1 MLTRWIQCVFYL
13 ARALFPVGT
22 FQGYSLELDMPPSYR
37 VSHPRPSSHLTLHR
51 GILYFRILV
60 PNHLQSLLGKC
71 EIRRSLNGLDSR
83 TARSKALRLSLVAQ
97 HFFALSEDLVE
108 ERIHS
113 VQDNISQQF
122 GITKEN
128 IKSVGTFLFDSTL
141 KKDLSPAS
149 LTLLLPSFLR
159 EQEGIASSTKI
170 FSEKV
175 EATET
180 DGAGKEDF
188 SFPREETPSVEPT
201 ETVRR
206 RIKLEEKGRLPNLG
220 EAFDAYVKAKTLTW
234 SAASAKDIPPQ
245 VRQFVEI
252 VRELERSRDIRVD
265 ELSREHI
272 RSYFDT
278 LKHLPCRL
286 CGQRQ
291 FTGKGWLQLADMG
304 RSGQIERLLS
314 VKTMEVR
321 QTNVRSFV
329 NWCELEYRGA
339 VQAKYV
345 NSGFPKV
352 LSDKD
357 IRRKG
362 VKRESFTQDELKA
375 LFGDMGKYIQATEG
389 VSSRFW
395 APLIALYSGMRL
407 EEICQLH
414 LSDIVKVD
422 GVLCFSI
429 NEESGSS
436 GYVKH
441 VKSSAGIR
449 KVPVHPHLWDELGLE
464 KFVASRW
471 ANIPKEK
478 YTSTLL
484 FPDLQ
489 ERVNAVNHATV
500 KLGSALT
507 HWFTRY
513 RRSVGVGGQHGEPS
527 TKAFH
532 SFRHTVIEYLHKE
545 ARVDL
550 SMLQAVVGHEM
561 VDMGVTENYAGDWP
575 VKTLL
580 TDVMQKLNWISF
592 FRKKLEQLSS

>member
-1 MLTRWIQCVFYL
+1 
-13 ARALFPVGT
+13 
-22 FQGYSLELDMPPSYR
+22 MPLSHR
-37 VSHPRPSSHLTLHR
+37 VSHPRRSSHLTLHR

-108 ERIHS
+108 KRIHS
-113 VQDNISQQF
+113 AQDNISQQF

-128 IKSVGTFLFDSTL
+128 IKSVGTFLLDSTL

-159 EQEGIASSTKI
+159 EQKGTLSVKM
-170 FSEKV
+170 FSEK
-175 EATET
+175 ATPVRKESMQDKAPAIKDENNLPTRSAET
-180 DGAGKEDF
+180 
-188 SFPREETPSVEPT
+188 T
-201 ETVRR
+201 RR
-206 RIKLEEKGRLPNLG
+206 RIKLEGKKELPNLR
-220 EAFDAYVKAKTLTW
+220 EALDTYVKAKTLTW

-252 VRELERSRDIRVD
+252 VRELEHGRDIPVD

-362 VKRESFTQDELKA
+362 VKREAFTRDELHA
-375 LFGDMGKYIQATEG
+375 LFGDMEQYTKATEG

-395 APLIALYSGMRL
+395 TPLIALYSGMRL

-414 LSDIVKVD
+414 LSDIVKED

-429 NEESGSS
+429 NEENGGSR
-436 GYVKH
+436 YVKH

-449 KVPVHPHLWDELGLE
+449 KIPVHPYLWEKIGLG
-464 KFVASRW
+464 KFASFRW
-471 ANIPKEK
+471 EQTKKENHR
-478 YTSTLL
+478 STLL

-489 ERVNAVNHATV
+489 ERVNTVNHATV

-513 RRSVGVGGQHGEPS
+513 RRSVGVGGQHGETS

-550 SMLQAVVGHEM
+550 SMLQSVVGHEM
-561 VDMGVTENYAGDWP
+561 IDMGVTENYAGDWP
-575 VKTLL
+575 IRALL
-580 TDVMQKLNWISF
+580 TDVIAKLNWNIG
-592 FRKKLEQLSS
+592 

>member
-1 MLTRWIQCVFYL
+1 M
-13 ARALFPVGT
+13 PSVG
-22 FQGYSLELDMPPSYR
+22 
-37 VSHPRPSSHLTLHR
+37 VSSHSRYRSYLTTHR

-60 PNHLQSLLGKC
+60 PNHLQSLIGKR

-83 TARSKALRLSLVAQ
+83 TARTKALRLSLAAQ
-97 HFFALSEDLVE
+97 HFFALADDLAH
-108 ERIHS
+108 ERIRSAQEKS
-113 VQDNISQQF
+113 VQSF

-159 EQEGIASSTKI
+159 EQEGIVSSTKI

-188 SFPREETPSVEPT
+188 SFPKEETPSVEPT

-252 VRELERSRDIRVD
+252 VREMEHGRDIRVD

-362 VKRESFTQDELKA
+362 VKREAFTQDELKA
-375 LFGDMGKYIQATEG
+375 LFGDMGKYVQATEG
-389 VSSRFW
+389 VPSRFW

-414 LSDIVKVD
+414 LSDIVKED

-429 NEESGSS
+429 NEESGGS

-449 KVPVHPHLWDELGLE
+449 KVPVHPHLWDELGLK

-471 ANIPKEK
+471 AKTSKEK

-580 TDVMQKLNWISF
+580 TDVIARLHWDF
-592 FRKKLEQLSS
+592 V

>member
-1 MLTRWIQCVFYL
+1 M
-13 ARALFPVGT
+13 PSVG
-22 FQGYSLELDMPPSYR
+22 
-37 VSHPRPSSHLTLHR
+37 VSSHSRYRSYLTTHR

-60 PNHLQSLLGKC
+60 PNHLQSLIGKR

-83 TARSKALRLSLVAQ
+83 SARTKALRLSLAAQ
-97 HFFALSEDLVE
+97 HFFALADDLAH

-113 VQDNISQQF
+113 VQEKAIQLS

-159 EQEGIASSTKI
+159 EQEGIASSTKV

-175 EATET
+175 EAAEAG
-180 DGAGKEDF
+180 GAGEERF
-188 SFPREETPSVEPT
+188 SLPKEETPSVEPT

-206 RIKLEEKGRLPNLG
+206 RIKLEEKGRRPNLR

-252 VRELERSRDIRVD
+252 VRELEHGRDIRVD

-362 VKRESFTQDELKA
+362 VKREAFTQDELKA
-375 LFGDMGKYIQATEG
+375 LFGDMGKYVQATEG
-389 VSSRFW
+389 VPSRFW

-414 LSDIVKVD
+414 LSDIAKED

-429 NEESGSS
+429 NEESGGS

-449 KVPVHPHLWDELGLE
+449 KVPVHPHLWDELGLK

-471 ANIPKEK
+471 AKTSKEK

-575 VKTLL
+575 VKVLL
-580 TDVMQKLNWISF
+580 TDVIARLHWE
-592 FRKKLEQLSS
+592 LD

>member
-1 MLTRWIQCVFYL
+1 MPF
-13 ARALFPVGT
+13 VG
-22 FQGYSLELDMPPSYR
+22 
-37 VSHPRPSSHLTLHR
+37 VSSHSRYRSYLTTHR

-60 PNHLQSLLGKC
+60 PNHLQSLIGQR

-83 TARSKALRLSLVAQ
+83 SARTKALRLSLAAQ
-97 HFFALSEDLVE
+97 HFFALADDLAH

-113 VQDNISQQF
+113 VQEETIQSF
-122 GITKEN
+122 GITREN

-159 EQEGIASSTKI
+159 EQKGTLSVKM
-170 FSEKV
+170 FSEKAV
-175 EATET
+175 PVRKESIQNESPAIKDEHNLPTRSAVAT
-180 DGAGKEDF
+180 
-188 SFPREETPSVEPT
+188 
-201 ETVRR
+201 RR
-206 RIKLEEKGRLPNLG
+206 RIKLEGKKELPNLR
-220 EAFDAYVKAKTLTW
+220 EALDAYVKAKTLTW

-252 VRELERSRDIRVD
+252 VRELEHGRDIRVD

-291 FTGKGWLQLADMG
+291 FAGKGWLQLADMG

-362 VKRESFTQDELKA
+362 VKREAFTQDELKA
-375 LFGDMGKYIQATEG
+375 LFGDMGKYVQATEG
-389 VSSRFW
+389 VPSRFW
-395 APLIALYSGMRL
+395 VPLIALYSGMRL

-429 NEESGSS
+429 NEESGGS

-449 KVPVHPHLWDELGLE
+449 KVPVHSHLWDELGLK

-471 ANIPKEK
+471 TKTPEEK

-545 ARVDL
+545 ACVDL

-561 VDMGVTENYAGDWP
+561 VDMGVTGNYAGDWP

-580 TDVMQKLNWISF
+580 TDVISRLDWKLI
-592 FRKKLEQLSS
+592 

>member
-1 MLTRWIQCVFYL
+1 
-13 ARALFPVGT
+13 
-22 FQGYSLELDMPPSYR
+22 MPSSHR

-108 ERIHS
+108 KRIHS
-113 VQDNISQQF
+113 AQDNISQQF

-128 IKSVGTFLFDSTL
+128 IKSVGTFLLDSTL

-159 EQEGIASSTKI
+159 EQKGTLSVKM
-170 FSEKV
+170 FSEK
-175 EATET
+175 ATPVRKESMQDKAPAIKDENNLPTRSAET
-180 DGAGKEDF
+180 
-188 SFPREETPSVEPT
+188 T
-201 ETVRR
+201 RR
-206 RIKLEEKGRLPNLG
+206 MIKLEGKKELPNLR
-220 EAFDAYVKAKTLTW
+220 EALDTYVKAKTLTW

-252 VRELERSRDIRVD
+252 VRELEHGRDIPVD

-362 VKRESFTQDELKA
+362 VKREAFTRDELHA
-375 LFGDMGKYIQATEG
+375 LFGDMEQYTKATEG

-395 APLIALYSGMRL
+395 TPLIALYSGMRL

-414 LSDIVKVD
+414 LSDIVKED

-429 NEESGSS
+429 NEENGGS

-449 KVPVHPHLWDELGLE
+449 KIPVHPYLWEKIGLG
-464 KFVASRW
+464 KFASFRW
-471 ANIPKEK
+471 EQTKKENHR
-478 YTSTLL
+478 STLL

-489 ERVNAVNHATV
+489 ERVNTVNHATV

-513 RRSVGVGGQHGEPS
+513 RRSVGVGGQHGETS

-550 SMLQAVVGHEM
+550 SMLQSVVGHEM
-561 VDMGVTENYAGDWP
+561 IDMGVTENYAGDWP
-575 VKTLL
+575 IRALL
-580 TDVMQKLNWISF
+580 TDVIAKLNWNIG
-592 FRKKLEQLSS
+592 

>member
-1 MLTRWIQCVFYL
+1 
-13 ARALFPVGT
+13 
-22 FQGYSLELDMPPSYR
+22 MPSSHR
-37 VSHPRPSSHLTLHR
+37 VSHPRPSSHITRHR

-60 PNHLQSLLGKC
+60 PNHLQSLIGKC

-108 ERIHS
+108 KRIHS

-141 KKDLSPAS
+141 KKDLSPTS

-159 EQEGIASSTKI
+159 EQKGTLSVKM
-170 FSEKV
+170 FSEK
-175 EATET
+175 ATPVRKESMQDKAPAIKDENNLPTRSAET
-180 DGAGKEDF
+180 
-188 SFPREETPSVEPT
+188 T
-201 ETVRR
+201 RR
-206 RIKLEEKGRLPNLG
+206 RIKLEGKKELPNLR
-220 EAFDAYVKAKTLTW
+220 EALDAYVKAKTLTW

-252 VRELERSRDIRVD
+252 VRELEHGRDIPVD

-329 NWCELEYRGA
+329 NWCESEYRGA

-362 VKRESFTQDELKA
+362 VKREAFTRDEIHA
-375 LFGDMGKYIQATEG
+375 LFGDMEQYTKATEG

-429 NEESGSS
+429 NEESGGS

-449 KVPVHPHLWDELGLE
+449 KVPVHPYLWEKIGLG
-464 KFVASRW
+464 KFASFRW
-471 ANIPKEK
+471 EQTKKEK
-478 YTSTLL
+478 HRSALL

-489 ERVNAVNHATV
+489 ERVNTVNHATV

-513 RRSVGVGGQHGEPS
+513 RRSVGVGGQHGETS

-550 SMLQAVVGHEM
+550 SMLQSVVGHEM
-561 VDMGVTENYAGDWP
+561 IDMGVTENYAGDWP
-575 VKTLL
+575 IRALL
-580 TDVMQKLNWISF
+580 TDVIAKLNWNIG
-592 FRKKLEQLSS
+592 

>member
-1 MLTRWIQCVFYL
+1 
-13 ARALFPVGT
+13 
-22 FQGYSLELDMPPSYR
+22 MPSAGIS
-37 VSHPRPSSHLTLHR
+37 SHPRYRVYLTTHR

-60 PNHLQSLLGKC
+60 PNHLQSLIGKR

-83 TARSKALRLSLVAQ
+83 SARTKALRLSLAAQ
-97 HFFALSEDLVE
+97 HFFALADDLAH

-113 VQDNISQQF
+113 VQEKAIQLS

-159 EQEGIASSTKI
+159 EQEGIASSTKV

-175 EATET
+175 EAAEAG
-180 DGAGKEDF
+180 GAGEERF
-188 SFPREETPSVEPT
+188 SFPREETSSVEPT

-206 RIKLEEKGRLPNLG
+206 RIKLEEKGRLPNLR

-252 VRELERSRDIRVD
+252 VSELEHGRDIRVD

-362 VKRESFTQDELKA
+362 VKREAFTQDELKA
-375 LFGDMGKYIQATEG
+375 LFGDMGKYVQATEG

-429 NEESGSS
+429 NEESGGS

-449 KVPVHPHLWDELGLE
+449 KVPVHPHLWDELGLK

-471 ANIPKEK
+471 AKTSKEK

-580 TDVMQKLNWISF
+580 TDVIRKLNWISLF
-592 FRKKLEQLSS
+592 QRNCS

>member
-1 MLTRWIQCVFYL
+1 MPF
-13 ARALFPVGT
+13 VG
-22 FQGYSLELDMPPSYR
+22 
-37 VSHPRPSSHLTLHR
+37 VSSHSRYRSYLTTHR

-60 PNHLQSLLGKC
+60 PNHLQSLIGQR

-83 TARSKALRLSLVAQ
+83 SARTKALRLSLAAQ
-97 HFFALSEDLVE
+97 HFFALADDLAH

-113 VQDNISQQF
+113 VQEETIQSF
-122 GITKEN
+122 GITREN

-159 EQEGIASSTKI
+159 EQKGTLSVKM
-170 FSEKV
+170 FSEKAV
-175 EATET
+175 PVRKESIQNESPAIKDEHNLPTRSAET
-180 DGAGKEDF
+180 
-188 SFPREETPSVEPT
+188 T
-201 ETVRR
+201 RR
-206 RIKLEEKGRLPNLG
+206 RIKLEGKKELPNLR
-220 EAFDAYVKAKTLTW
+220 EALDAYVKAKTLTW

-252 VRELERSRDIRVD
+252 VRELEHGRDIRVD

-291 FTGKGWLQLADMG
+291 FAGKGWLQLADMG

-362 VKRESFTQDELKA
+362 VKREAFTQDELKA
-375 LFGDMGKYIQATEG
+375 LFGDMGKYVQATEG
-389 VSSRFW
+389 VPSRFW
-395 APLIALYSGMRL
+395 VPLIALYSGMRL

-429 NEESGSS
+429 NEESGGS

-449 KVPVHPHLWDELGLE
+449 KVPVHSHLWDELGLK

-471 ANIPKEK
+471 TKTPEEK

-580 TDVMQKLNWISF
+580 TDVISRLDWKLI
-592 FRKKLEQLSS
+592 

>member
-1 MLTRWIQCVFYL
+1 M
-13 ARALFPVGT
+13 PSVG
-22 FQGYSLELDMPPSYR
+22 
-37 VSHPRPSSHLTLHR
+37 VSSHSRYRSYLTTHR
-51 GILYFRILV
+51 GILYLRILV
-60 PNHLQSLLGKC
+60 PNHLQSLIGKR

-83 TARSKALRLSLVAQ
+83 TARTKALRLSLAAQ
-97 HFFALSEDLVE
+97 HFFALADDFAH
-108 ERIHS
+108 ERIHCAQEKT
-113 VQDNISQQF
+113 VQSF

-159 EQEGIASSTKI
+159 EQEGIVSSTKI

-188 SFPREETPSVEPT
+188 SFPKEETPSVEPT

-206 RIKLEEKGRLPNLG
+206 RIKLEEKGRLPNLR
-220 EAFDAYVKAKTLTW
+220 EAFDVYVKAKTLTW

-252 VRELERSRDIRVD
+252 VRELEHGRDIRVD

-345 NSGFPKV
+345 NSRVPKV

-362 VKRESFTQDELKA
+362 VKREAFTQDELKA
-375 LFGDMGKYIQATEG
+375 LFGDMGKYVQAAEG

-414 LSDIVKVD
+414 LSDIVKMD

-429 NEESGSS
+429 NEESGGS

-441 VKSSAGIR
+441 VKSLAGIR
-449 KVPVHPHLWDELGLE
+449 KVPVHPHLWRELGLE

-471 ANIPKEK
+471 AKTPKEK
-478 YTSTLL
+478 YASTLL

-489 ERVNAVNHATV
+489 ERINAVNHATV

-575 VKTLL
+575 VKALL
-580 TDVMQKLNWISF
+580 TDVIQKLNWILF
-592 FRKKLEQLSS
+592 FRKKLEQLSN

>member
-1 MLTRWIQCVFYL
+1 M
-13 ARALFPVGT
+13 PSVGA
-22 FQGYSLELDMPPSYR
+22 
-37 VSHPRPSSHLTLHR
+37 SSHSRYRSYLTTHR

-60 PNHLQSLLGKC
+60 PNHLQSLIGKR

-83 TARSKALRLSLVAQ
+83 TARTKALRLSLAAQ
-97 HFFALSEDLVE
+97 HFFALADDLAH

-113 VQDNISQQF
+113 LQERAIQLS

-159 EQEGIASSTKI
+159 EQEGIASSTKV

-175 EATET
+175 EAAEVG
-180 DGAGKEDF
+180 GAGEERF

-206 RIKLEEKGRLPNLG
+206 RIKLEEKGRLPNLR

-252 VRELERSRDIRVD
+252 VRELEHGRDIPVD

-362 VKRESFTQDELKA
+362 VKREAFTRDELHA
-375 LFGDMGKYIQATEG
+375 LFGDMEQYTKATEG

-395 APLIALYSGMRL
+395 TPLIALYSGMRL

-414 LSDIVKVD
+414 LSDIVKED

-429 NEESGSS
+429 NEENGGS

-449 KVPVHPHLWDELGLE
+449 KIPVHPYLWEKIGLG
-464 KFVASRW
+464 KFASFRW
-471 ANIPKEK
+471 EQTKKENHR
-478 YTSTLL
+478 STLL

-489 ERVNAVNHATV
+489 ERVNTVNHATV

-513 RRSVGVGGQHGEPS
+513 RRSVGVGGQHGETS

-550 SMLQAVVGHEM
+550 SMLQSVVGHEM
-561 VDMGVTENYAGDWP
+561 IDMGVTENYAGDWP
-575 VKTLL
+575 IRALL
-580 TDVMQKLNWISF
+580 TDVIAKLNWNIG
-592 FRKKLEQLSS
+592 

>member
-1 MLTRWIQCVFYL
+1 M
-13 ARALFPVGT
+13 PSVG
-22 FQGYSLELDMPPSYR
+22 
-37 VSHPRPSSHLTLHR
+37 VSSHSRYRSYLTTHR

-60 PNHLQSLLGKC
+60 PNHLQSLIGKR

-83 TARSKALRLSLVAQ
+83 TARTKALRLSLAAQ
-97 HFFALSEDLVE
+97 HFFALADDLAH
-108 ERIHS
+108 ERIHCAQEKA
-113 VQDNISQQF
+113 VQSF

-128 IKSVGTFLFDSTL
+128 IKFVGTFLFDSTL

-159 EQEGIASSTKI
+159 EQEGIVSSTKI

-188 SFPREETPSVEPT
+188 SFPKEETPSVEPT

-252 VRELERSRDIRVD
+252 VRELEHGRDIRVD

-291 FTGKGWLQLADMG
+291 YAGKGWLQLADMG

-375 LFGDMGKYIQATEG
+375 LFGDMGKYVQATEG

-414 LSDIVKVD
+414 LSDIVKED

-429 NEESGSS
+429 NEESGGS

-471 ANIPKEK
+471 AKTPKEK

-513 RRSVGVGGQHGEPS
+513 RRSVEVGGQHGEPS

-580 TDVMQKLNWISF
+580 TDVIARLHWEF
-592 FRKKLEQLSS
+592 V

>member
-1 MLTRWIQCVFYL
+1 M
-13 ARALFPVGT
+13 PSVGA
-22 FQGYSLELDMPPSYR
+22 
-37 VSHPRPSSHLTLHR
+37 SSHSRYRSYLTTHR

-60 PNHLQSLLGKC
+60 PNHLQSLIGKR

-83 TARSKALRLSLVAQ
+83 SARTKALRLSLAAQ
-97 HFFALSEDLVE
+97 HFFALADDLAY

-113 VQDNISQQF
+113 VQERAIQLS

-159 EQEGIASSTKI
+159 AQDGIASSTKV

-175 EATET
+175 EAAEAG
-180 DGAGKEDF
+180 GAGEERF
-188 SFPREETPSVEPT
+188 SFPREETSSVEPT

-206 RIKLEEKGRLPNLG
+206 RIKLEEKGRLPNLR

-252 VRELERSRDIRVD
+252 VSELEHGRDIRVD

-362 VKRESFTQDELKA
+362 VKREAFTRDELHA
-375 LFGDMGKYIQATEG
+375 LFGDMEQYTKATEG

-395 APLIALYSGMRL
+395 TPLIALYSGMRL

-414 LSDIVKVD
+414 LSDIVKED

-429 NEESGSS
+429 NEENGGS

-449 KVPVHPHLWDELGLE
+449 KIPVHPYLWEKIGLG
-464 KFVASRW
+464 KFASFRW
-471 ANIPKEK
+471 EQTKKENHR
-478 YTSTLL
+478 STLL

-489 ERVNAVNHATV
+489 ERVNTVNHATV

-513 RRSVGVGGQHGEPS
+513 RRSVGVGGQHGETS

-550 SMLQAVVGHEM
+550 SMLQSVVGHEM
-561 VDMGVTENYAGDWP
+561 IDMGVTENYAGDWP
-575 VKTLL
+575 IRALL
-580 TDVMQKLNWISF
+580 TDVIAKLNWNIG
-592 FRKKLEQLSS
+592 

>member
-1 MLTRWIQCVFYL
+1 
-13 ARALFPVGT
+13 
-22 FQGYSLELDMPPSYR
+22 MPSSHR

-108 ERIHS
+108 KRIHS
-113 VQDNISQQF
+113 AQDNISQQF

-128 IKSVGTFLFDSTL
+128 IKSVGTFLLDSTL

-159 EQEGIASSTKI
+159 EQKGTLSVKM
-170 FSEKV
+170 FSEK
-175 EATET
+175 ATPVRKESMQDKAPAIKDENNLPTRSAET
-180 DGAGKEDF
+180 
-188 SFPREETPSVEPT
+188 T
-201 ETVRR
+201 RR
-206 RIKLEEKGRLPNLG
+206 RIKLEGKKELPNLR
-220 EAFDAYVKAKTLTW
+220 EALDTYVKAKTLTW

-252 VRELERSRDIRVD
+252 VRELEHGRDIPVD

-339 VQAKYV
+339 VQAKYL

-362 VKRESFTQDELKA
+362 VKREAFTRDELHA
-375 LFGDMGKYIQATEG
+375 LFGDMEQYTKATEG

-395 APLIALYSGMRL
+395 TPLIALYSGMRL

-414 LSDIVKVD
+414 LSDIVKED

-429 NEESGSS
+429 NEENGGS

-449 KVPVHPHLWDELGLE
+449 KIPVHPYLWEKIGLG
-464 KFVASRW
+464 KFASFRW
-471 ANIPKEK
+471 EQTKKENHR
-478 YTSTLL
+478 STLL

-489 ERVNAVNHATV
+489 ERVNTVNHATV

-513 RRSVGVGGQHGEPS
+513 RRSVGVGGQHGETS

-550 SMLQAVVGHEM
+550 SMLQSVVGHEM
-561 VDMGVTENYAGDWP
+561 IDMGVTENYAGDWP
-575 VKTLL
+575 IRALL
-580 TDVMQKLNWISF
+580 TDVIAKLNWNIG
-592 FRKKLEQLSS
+592 

>member
-1 MLTRWIQCVFYL
+1 
-13 ARALFPVGT
+13 
-22 FQGYSLELDMPPSYR
+22 MPSSHR

-60 PNHLQSLLGKC
+60 PNHLQSLIGKC

-108 ERIHS
+108 KRIHS

-141 KKDLSPAS
+141 KKNLSPTS

-159 EQEGIASSTKI
+159 EQKGTLSVKM
-170 FSEKV
+170 FSEK
-175 EATET
+175 ATPVRKESMQDKAPAIKDENNLPTRSAET
-180 DGAGKEDF
+180 
-188 SFPREETPSVEPT
+188 T
-201 ETVRR
+201 RR
-206 RIKLEEKGRLPNLG
+206 RIKLEGKKELPNLR
-220 EAFDAYVKAKTLTW
+220 EALDAYVKAKTLTW

-252 VRELERSRDIRVD
+252 VRELEHGRDIPVD

-362 VKRESFTQDELKA
+362 VKREAFTRDELHA
-375 LFGDMGKYIQATEG
+375 LFGDMEQYTKATEG

-395 APLIALYSGMRL
+395 TPLIALYSGMRL

-414 LSDIVKVD
+414 LSDIVKED

-429 NEESGSS
+429 NEENGGS

-449 KVPVHPHLWDELGLE
+449 KIPVHPYLWEKIGLG
-464 KFVASRW
+464 KFASFRW
-471 ANIPKEK
+471 EQTKKENHR
-478 YTSTLL
+478 STLL

-489 ERVNAVNHATV
+489 ERVNTVNHATV

-513 RRSVGVGGQHGEPS
+513 RRSVGVGGQHGETS

-550 SMLQAVVGHEM
+550 SMLQSVVGHEM
-561 VDMGVTENYAGDWP
+561 IDMGVTENYAGDWP
-575 VKTLL
+575 IRALL
-580 TDVMQKLNWISF
+580 TDVIAKLNWNIG
-592 FRKKLEQLSS
+592 

>member
-1 MLTRWIQCVFYL
+1 
-13 ARALFPVGT
+13 
-22 FQGYSLELDMPPSYR
+22 MPSSHR

-108 ERIHS
+108 KRIHS

-141 KKDLSPAS
+141 KKNLSPTS

-159 EQEGIASSTKI
+159 EQKGTLSVKM
-170 FSEKV
+170 FSEK
-175 EATET
+175 ATPVRKESMQDKAPAIKDENNLPTRSAET
-180 DGAGKEDF
+180 
-188 SFPREETPSVEPT
+188 T
-201 ETVRR
+201 RR
-206 RIKLEEKGRLPNLG
+206 RIKLEGKKELPNLR
-220 EAFDAYVKAKTLTW
+220 EALDAYVKAKTLTW

-252 VRELERSRDIRVD
+252 VRELEHGRDIPVD

-362 VKRESFTQDELKA
+362 VKREAFTRDELHA
-375 LFGDMGKYIQATEG
+375 LFGDMEQYTKATEG

-395 APLIALYSGMRL
+395 TPLIALYSGMRL

-429 NEESGSS
+429 NEENGGS

-441 VKSSAGIR
+441 VKSSAVIR
-449 KVPVHPHLWDELGLE
+449 KIPVHPYLWEKIGLG
-464 KFVASRW
+464 KFASFRW
-471 ANIPKEK
+471 EQTKKENHR
-478 YTSTLL
+478 STLL

-489 ERVNAVNHATV
+489 ERVNTVNHATV

-513 RRSVGVGGQHGEPS
+513 RRSVGVGGQHGETS

-550 SMLQAVVGHEM
+550 SMLQSVVGHEM
-561 VDMGVTENYAGDWP
+561 IDMGVTENYAGDWP
-575 VKTLL
+575 IRALL
-580 TDVMQKLNWISF
+580 TDVIAKLNWNIG
-592 FRKKLEQLSS
+592 

>member
-1 MLTRWIQCVFYL
+1 M
-13 ARALFPVGT
+13 PSVGA
-22 FQGYSLELDMPPSYR
+22 
-37 VSHPRPSSHLTLHR
+37 SSHSRYRSYLTTHR

-60 PNHLQSLLGKC
+60 PNHLQSLIGKR

-83 TARSKALRLSLVAQ
+83 SARTKALRLSLAAQ
-97 HFFALSEDLVE
+97 HFFALADDLAH

-113 VQDNISQQF
+113 VQEETIQLF
-122 GITKEN
+122 GITREN

-159 EQEGIASSTKI
+159 EQEGTLSVKM
-170 FSEKV
+170 FSEKAV
-175 EATET
+175 PVR
-180 DGAGKEDF
+180 KESIQDE
-188 SFPREETPSVEPT
+188 SPAIKDEHNLPSRSVET
-201 ETVRR
+201 TRR
-206 RIKLEEKGRLPNLG
+206 RIKLEGKNELPNLR
-220 EAFDAYVKAKTLTW
+220 EALDAYVKAKTLTW

-252 VRELERSRDIRVD
+252 VRELEHGRDIRVD

-291 FTGKGWLQLADMG
+291 FAGKGWLQLADMG

-362 VKRESFTQDELKA
+362 VKREAFTQDELKA
-375 LFGDMGKYIQATEG
+375 LFGDMGKYVQATEG
-389 VSSRFW
+389 VPSRFW

-429 NEESGSS
+429 NEESGGS

-449 KVPVHPHLWDELGLE
+449 KVPVHPHLWDELGLK

-471 ANIPKEK
+471 AKTSKEK

-575 VKTLL
+575 VKALL
-580 TDVMQKLNWISF
+580 TNVIRKLNWISF
-592 FRKKLEQLSS
+592 LQKSDQLSN

>member
-1 MLTRWIQCVFYL
+1 
-13 ARALFPVGT
+13 
-22 FQGYSLELDMPPSYR
+22 MPPSHR
-37 VSHPRPSSHLTLHR
+37 VSHPRHSSHLTLHR

-113 VQDNISQQF
+113 VRDNISQQF

-159 EQEGIASSTKI
+159 EQKGTLSVKM
-170 FSEKV
+170 FSEK
-175 EATET
+175 ATPVRKDPIQDKDPAVRQEGNILT
-180 DGAGKEDF
+180 KSAEK
-188 SFPREETPSVEPT
+188 T
-201 ETVRR
+201 RR
-206 RIKLEEKGRLPNLG
+206 RIRLEGKKELPSLRD
-220 EAFDAYVKAKTLTW
+220 AFDAYVKAKTLTW

-252 VRELERSRDIRVD
+252 VRELEHGRDICVD

-375 LFGDMGKYIQATEG
+375 LFGDMGKYVQATEG

-429 NEESGSS
+429 NEESGGS

-575 VKTLL
+575 VKALL
-580 TDVMQKLNWISF
+580 TDVIQKLNWILF
-592 FRKKLEQLSS
+592 FRKKLEQLSN

>member
-1 MLTRWIQCVFYL
+1 
-13 ARALFPVGT
+13 
-22 FQGYSLELDMPPSYR
+22 MPSSHR

-108 ERIHS
+108 KRIHS

-141 KKDLSPAS
+141 KKNLSPTS

-159 EQEGIASSTKI
+159 EQKGTLSVKM
-170 FSEKV
+170 FSEK
-175 EATET
+175 ATPVRKESMQDKAPAIKDENNLPTRSAET
-180 DGAGKEDF
+180 
-188 SFPREETPSVEPT
+188 T
-201 ETVRR
+201 RR
-206 RIKLEEKGRLPNLG
+206 RIKLEGKKELPNLR
-220 EAFDAYVKAKTLTW
+220 EALDAYVKAKTLTW

-252 VRELERSRDIRVD
+252 VRELEHGRDIPVD

-362 VKRESFTQDELKA
+362 VKREAFTRDELHA
-375 LFGDMGKYIQATEG
+375 LFGDMEQYTKATEG

-395 APLIALYSGMRL
+395 TPLIALYSGMRL

-414 LSDIVKVD
+414 LSDIVKED

-429 NEESGSS
+429 NEENGGS

-449 KVPVHPHLWDELGLE
+449 KIPVHPYLWEKIGLG
-464 KFVASRW
+464 KFASFRW
-471 ANIPKEK
+471 EQTKKENHR
-478 YTSTLL
+478 STLL

-489 ERVNAVNHATV
+489 ERVNTVNHATV
-500 KLGSALT
+500 KLGSSLT
-507 HWFTRY
+507 HWLTRY
-513 RRSVGVGGQHGEPS
+513 RRSVGVGGQHGETS

-550 SMLQAVVGHEM
+550 SMLQSVVGHEM
-561 VDMGVTENYAGDWP
+561 IDMGVTENYAGDWP
-575 VKTLL
+575 IRALL
-580 TDVMQKLNWISF
+580 TDVIAKLNWNIG
-592 FRKKLEQLSS
+592 

>member
-1 MLTRWIQCVFYL
+1 MPF
-13 ARALFPVGT
+13 VG
-22 FQGYSLELDMPPSYR
+22 
-37 VSHPRPSSHLTLHR
+37 VSSHSRYRSYLTTHR

-60 PNHLQSLLGKC
+60 PNHLQSLIGQR

-83 TARSKALRLSLVAQ
+83 SARTKALRLSLAAQ
-97 HFFALSEDLVE
+97 HFFALADDLAH

-113 VQDNISQQF
+113 VQEETIQSF
-122 GITKEN
+122 GITREN

-159 EQEGIASSTKI
+159 EQKGTLSVKM
-170 FSEKV
+170 FSEKAV
-175 EATET
+175 PVRKESIQNESPAIKDEHNLPTRSAET
-180 DGAGKEDF
+180 
-188 SFPREETPSVEPT
+188 T
-201 ETVRR
+201 RR
-206 RIKLEEKGRLPNLG
+206 RIKLEGKKELPNLR
-220 EAFDAYVKAKTLTW
+220 EALDAYVKAKMLTW

-252 VRELERSRDIRVD
+252 VRELEHGRDIRVD

-314 VKTMEVR
+314 MKTMEVR

-362 VKRESFTQDELKA
+362 VKREAFTQDELKA
-375 LFGDMGKYIQATEG
+375 LFGDMGKYVQATEG
-389 VSSRFW
+389 VPSRFW
-395 APLIALYSGMRL
+395 VPLIALYSGMRL

-429 NEESGSS
+429 NEESGGS

-449 KVPVHPHLWDELGLE
+449 KVPVHPHLWDELGLK

-471 ANIPKEK
+471 AKTPEEN

-575 VKTLL
+575 VKVLL
-580 TDVMQKLNWISF
+580 TNVIARLHWEF
-592 FRKKLEQLSS
+592 V

>member
-1 MLTRWIQCVFYL
+1 M
-13 ARALFPVGT
+13 PSVGA
-22 FQGYSLELDMPPSYR
+22 
-37 VSHPRPSSHLTLHR
+37 SSHSRYRSYLTTHR

-60 PNHLQSLLGKC
+60 PNHLQSLIGKR

-83 TARSKALRLSLVAQ
+83 SARTKALRLSLAAQ
-97 HFFALSEDLVE
+97 HFFALADDLAH

-113 VQDNISQQF
+113 VQEKAIQLS

-128 IKSVGTFLFDSTL
+128 IKSVGTFLLDSTL

-159 EQEGIASSTKI
+159 EQKGTLSVKM
-170 FSEKV
+170 FSEK
-175 EATET
+175 ATPVRKESMQDKAPAIKDENNLPTRSAET
-180 DGAGKEDF
+180 
-188 SFPREETPSVEPT
+188 T
-201 ETVRR
+201 RR
-206 RIKLEEKGRLPNLG
+206 RIKLEGKKELPNLR
-220 EAFDAYVKAKTLTW
+220 EALDTYVKAKTLTW

-252 VRELERSRDIRVD
+252 VRELEHGRDIPVD

-362 VKRESFTQDELKA
+362 VKREAFTRDELHA
-375 LFGDMGKYIQATEG
+375 LFGDMEQYTKATEG

-395 APLIALYSGMRL
+395 TPLIALYSGMRL

-414 LSDIVKVD
+414 LSDIVKED

-429 NEESGSS
+429 NEENGGS

-449 KVPVHPHLWDELGLE
+449 KIPVHPYLWEKIGLG
-464 KFVASRW
+464 KFASFRW
-471 ANIPKEK
+471 EQTKKENHR
-478 YTSTLL
+478 STLL

-489 ERVNAVNHATV
+489 ERVNTVNHATV

-513 RRSVGVGGQHGEPS
+513 RRSVGVGGQHGETS

-550 SMLQAVVGHEM
+550 SMLQSVVGHEM
-561 VDMGVTENYAGDWP
+561 IDMGVTENYAGDWP
-575 VKTLL
+575 IRALL
-580 TDVMQKLNWISF
+580 TDVIAKLNWNIG
-592 FRKKLEQLSS
+592 

>member
-1 MLTRWIQCVFYL
+1 MN
-13 ARALFPVGT
+13 
-22 FQGYSLELDMPPSYR
+22 GYI
-37 VSHPRPSSHLTLHR
+37 LHR
-51 GILYFRILV
+51 K
-60 PNHLQSLLGKC
+60 N
-71 EIRRSLNGLDSR
+71 
-83 TARSKALRLSLVAQ
+83 AQ
-97 HFFALSEDLVE
+97 L
-108 ERIHS
+108 
-113 VQDNISQQF
+113 F

-141 KKDLSPAS
+141 EKDLSPAS

-159 EQEGIASSTKI
+159 EQEG
-170 FSEKV
+170 
-175 EATET
+175 
-180 DGAGKEDF
+180 
-188 SFPREETPSVEPT
+188 
-201 ETVRR
+201 
-206 RIKLEEKGRLPNLG
+206 RLPNLR
-220 EAFDAYVKAKTLTW
+220 EAFDVYVKAKTLTW
-234 SAASAKDIPPQ
+234 SAASAKDISPQ

-252 VRELERSRDIRVD
+252 VRELEHGRDIRVD

-291 FTGKGWLQLADMG
+291 FAGKGWLQLADMG

-362 VKRESFTQDELKA
+362 VKREAFTCDELHA
-375 LFGDMGKYIQATEG
+375 LFGDMEQYTKATEG

-429 NEESGSS
+429 NEESGGS

-449 KVPVHPHLWDELGLE
+449 KVPVHPYLWEKIGLG
-464 KFVASRW
+464 KFASFRW
-471 ANIPKEK
+471 EQTKKEK
-478 YTSTLL
+478 HRSALL

-489 ERVNAVNHATV
+489 ERVNTVNHATV

-513 RRSVGVGGQHGEPS
+513 RRSVGVGGQHGETS

-550 SMLQAVVGHEM
+550 SMLQSVVGHEM
-561 VDMGVTENYAGDWP
+561 IDMGVTENYAGDWP
-575 VKTLL
+575 IRALL
-580 TDVMQKLNWISF
+580 TDVIAKLNWNIG
-592 FRKKLEQLSS
+592 

>member
-1 MLTRWIQCVFYL
+1 M
-13 ARALFPVGT
+13 PSVG
-22 FQGYSLELDMPPSYR
+22 
-37 VSHPRPSSHLTLHR
+37 VSSHSRYRSYLTTHR

-60 PNHLQSLLGKC
+60 PNHLQSLIGKR

-83 TARSKALRLSLVAQ
+83 SARTKALRLSLAAQ
-97 HFFALSEDLVE
+97 HFFALADDLAH

-113 VQDNISQQF
+113 VQEETIQSF
-122 GITKEN
+122 GITREN

-149 LTLLLPSFLR
+149 LLLLLPSFLR
-159 EQEGIASSTKI
+159 EQKGTLSVKM
-170 FSEKV
+170 FSEKAV
-175 EATET
+175 PVR
-180 DGAGKEDF
+180 KESIQNESPAIKD
-188 SFPREETPSVEPT
+188 EHNLPT
-201 ETVRR
+201 RSAVTTRR
-206 RIKLEEKGRLPNLG
+206 RIKLEGKKELPNLR
-220 EAFDAYVKAKTLTW
+220 EALDAYVKAKMLTW

-252 VRELERSRDIRVD
+252 VRELEHGRDIRVD

-291 FTGKGWLQLADMG
+291 FAGKGWLQLADMG

-362 VKRESFTQDELKA
+362 VKREAFTQDELKA
-375 LFGDMGKYIQATEG
+375 LFGDMGKYVQATEG
-389 VSSRFW
+389 VPSRFW
-395 APLIALYSGMRL
+395 VPLIALYSGMRL

-429 NEESGSS
+429 NEESGGS

-449 KVPVHPHLWDELGLE
+449 KVPVHPHLWDELGLK

-471 ANIPKEK
+471 TKTPEEN

-575 VKTLL
+575 VKVLL
-580 TDVMQKLNWISF
+580 TDVIARLHWE
-592 FRKKLEQLSS
+592 LD

>member
-1 MLTRWIQCVFYL
+1 M
-13 ARALFPVGT
+13 PSVGA
-22 FQGYSLELDMPPSYR
+22 
-37 VSHPRPSSHLTLHR
+37 SSHSRYRSYLTTHR

-60 PNHLQSLLGKC
+60 PNHLQSLIGKR

-83 TARSKALRLSLVAQ
+83 SARTKALRLSLAAQ
-97 HFFALSEDLVE
+97 HFFALADDLAH

-113 VQDNISQQF
+113 VQEKAIQLS

-159 EQEGIASSTKI
+159 AQEGIASSTKV

-175 EATET
+175 EAAEVG
-180 DGAGKEDF
+180 GAGEERF

-206 RIKLEEKGRLPNLG
+206 RIKLEKKGRLPNLR

-252 VRELERSRDIRVD
+252 VRELEHGRDIRVD

-278 LKHLPCRL
+278 LKYLPCRL

-362 VKRESFTQDELKA
+362 VKREAFTQDELKA
-375 LFGDMGKYIQATEG
+375 LFGDMGKYVQATEG
-389 VSSRFW
+389 VPSRFW

-429 NEESGSS
+429 NEESGGS

-449 KVPVHPHLWDELGLE
+449 KVPVHPHLWDELGLK

-471 ANIPKEK
+471 AKTPKEK
-478 YTSTLL
+478 YASTLL

-575 VKTLL
+575 VKVLL
-580 TDVMQKLNWISF
+580 TDVIARLHWE
-592 FRKKLEQLSS
+592 LD

>member
-1 MLTRWIQCVFYL
+1 M
-13 ARALFPVGT
+13 PSVGA
-22 FQGYSLELDMPPSYR
+22 
-37 VSHPRPSSHLTLHR
+37 SSHSRYRSYLTTHR

-60 PNHLQSLLGKC
+60 PNHLQSLIGKR

-83 TARSKALRLSLVAQ
+83 TARTKALRLSLVAQ
-97 HFFALSEDLVE
+97 HLFALADDLAH

-113 VQDNISQQF
+113 VQEKCIQLF

-128 IKSVGTFLFDSTL
+128 IKFVGTFLFDSTL

-471 ANIPKEK
+471 AKTSKEK
-478 YTSTLL
+478 YASILL

-561 VDMGVTENYAGDWP
+561 VDMGVTENYAC
-575 VKTLL
+575 LL
-580 TDVMQKLNWISF
+580 YT
-592 FRKKLEQLSS
+592 SSVGHAASTSSGVVAASTAALRSPPRCIVPFLCFMAPPA